1 MVGSF
6 QLVMYHIKMN
16 AQENM
21 ARFLPLCKI
30 SLAITLVTISLLFI
44 VCQGKEYIHTEDGR
58 SMNENVKPVK
68 RLLRNNPKSHLFST
82 FLCVLT
88 HLGKTHGQSRC
99 VYLVQATET
108 FQMAANLL
116 LVMYRVFE

>member
-1 MVGSF
+1 
-6 QLVMYHIKMN
+6 MN

-68 RLLRNNPKSHLFST
+68 KLLRNNPKSHFST
-82 FLCVLT
+82 LLCVFNSPR
-88 HLGKTHGQSRC
+88 KDPWSKPMC
-99 VYLVQATET
+99 VLSASH
-108 FQMAANLL
+108 
-116 LVMYRVFE
+116 

>member
-44 VCQGKEYIHTEDGR
+44 VCQGKEYIHTEDDGR
-58 SMNENVKPVK
+58 NMNENVKPVK
-68 RLLRNNPKSHLFST
+68 
-82 FLCVLT
+82 
-88 HLGKTHGQSRC
+88 KTIK
-99 VYLVQATET
+99 E
-108 FQMAANLL
+108 
-116 LVMYRVFE
+116 